1 MTHSK
6 TLPLETV
13 FGPLLPNENLPT
25 NQLSSILLIHP
36 PSDAEYIQGKDG
48 PKKYGMIKM
57 KVKKGSTKE
66 MVYMLS
72 GPMKDNFVKVNF
84 QGDLSPAKIP
94 GKINDLQRSKF
105 SIASRYS
112 ITLVYNQ
119 R

>member
-1 MTHSK
+1 M
-6 TLPLETV
+6 
-13 FGPLLPNENLPT
+13 
-25 NQLSSILLIHP
+25 Q
-36 PSDAEYIQGKDG
+36 AKDG

-94 GKINDLQRSKF
+94 GN
-105 SIASRYS
+105 
-112 ITLVYNQ
+112 
-119 R
+119 